1 MQLLEK
7 FVLLLRNLF
16 SKISVLTW
24 WNYLI
29 HSDSINQYRQ
39 FVPFESLFLNRLFF
53 FLKKKQDLPLY
64 VWQRRFVDMELDEK
78 GREFWTV
85 ILANKFK
92 KLYVYL
98 LFIGPSVK
106 ILNNDIILF
115 SWRHHQEMTDPR
127 LYHEGVKKCPW
138 EQK

>member
-1 MQLLEK
+1 MLRNVIQFSRGLHAFQIHEVAVMELLEK

-53 FLKKKQDLPLY
+53 FKKNKIYHEFCKSDN
-64 VWQRRFVDMELDEK
+64 VD
-78 GREFWTV
+78 
-85 ILANKFK
+85 
-92 KLYVYL
+92 
-98 LFIGPSVK
+98 LFIWS
-106 ILNNDIILF
+106 
-115 SWRHHQEMTDPR
+115 
-127 LYHEGVKKCPW
+127 
-138 EQK
+138 